1 MPNPTKDQ
9 LTINALRE
17 RVELLEKKHDRVV
30 TNYNKQIVELG
41 KDVINF
47 DLHLASKDEIINNKD
62 FIIKDQ
68 KSVILDYKSIV
79 LDKEIDIECL
89 KIENEELN
97 KQLSYKDDLFNFI
110 VYPILVVSVFS
121 LVITLIK

>member
-1 MPNPTKDQ
+1 MANPTKDQ

-17 RVELLEKKHDRVV
+17 RVELLENHSE
-30 TNYNKQIVELG
+30 ELG
-41 KDVINF
+41 QIK
-47 DLHLASKDEIINNKD
+47 ETKD

-89 KIENEELN
+89 KIENKELN
-97 KQLSYKDDLFNFI
+97 KQLSYKDNLFNFI
-110 VYPILVVSVFS
+110 VYPILIVSVFS
-121 LVITLIK
+121 LVITLWK

>member
-1 MPNPTKDQ
+1 MANPTKDQ

-17 RVELLEKKHDRVV
+17 RVELIEKEIS
-30 TNYNKQIVELG
+30 NK
-41 KDVINF
+41 N
-47 DLHLASKDEIINNKD
+47 

-89 KIENEELN
+89 KIDNKELN
-97 KQLSYKDDLFNFI
+97 KQLSYKDNLFNFI
-110 VYPILVVSVFS
+110 VYPILIVSVFS
-121 LVITLIK
+121 LVITLWK